1 MDETDQKQS
10 LPTFRPMDVVLV
22 RWPLE
27 RLRRDE
33 LVAEGRLRLLLVED
47 GSEPP
52 VSEDLNE
59 DWVRVPASDAD
70 VQFRVEGL
78 RRRWAVK
85 AGTVPE
91 LDPDGLLRHE
101 GRWVSLPPVEARLMA
116 SLLDRFGAVVS
127 REQLAKTGWPR
138 GAPGRNALDVH
149 MLRLRRR
156 IAPVGLAIKTVRSRG
171 YLLEADSEAAADVAV
186 DDRRRHA

>member
-1 MDETDQKQS
+1 M
-10 LPTFRPMDVVLV
+10 
-22 RWPLE
+22 RWPRE
-27 RLRRDE
+27 RLKRDE
-33 LVAEGRLRLLLVED
+33 LIAAGKLRLLLVED
-47 GSEPP
+47 DSEPP

-70 VQFRVEGL
+70 VRFRIETL

-85 AGTVPE
+85 AGAVPE
-91 LDPDGLLRHE
+91 LDPDGLLRHD

-127 REQLAKTGWPR
+127 REQLAKTGWPH

-171 YLLEADSEAAADVAV
+171 YLLEADPQAAADVAV
-186 DDRRRHA
+186 DGRRHA